1 MRLKFLTV
9 ILGFLTVSIA
19 ISSCLDSN
27 DPVYDYSTDA
37 TIHAF
42 GLDSIHGRHYKFT
55 IDQLQ
60 GLVYNTDS
68 LPVGA
73 DTILKH
79 ILIDTLDTYS
89 GYVTISDTST
99 YVTTDSFDLRNAINK
114 SGGDGIKMKVTAVDQ
129 ITSREYRLQIRVH
142 NVNPDSLVWTYMD
155 KPLVPHA
162 LFDRLKAVLLGDDLL
177 VYTSNTTFY
186 QASTLLSP
194 AAFAWQEKT
203 ASGLPAD
210 INFSSLINFKG
221 QLYFASDSGVLYSSA
236 DGAIW
241 GTVDTQ
247 GVKITK
253 IITVF
258 GDKLIGIGGEPG
270 ADSYFYASGDAA
282 DWTRGEIVPDGF
294 PVSDYYTVGTQ
305 TVNNVKGLLLVGN
318 TTTPGNSVM
327 TWATQNG
334 TYWVDQVVTSAA
346 CPYLLN
352 PALINYGGAFY
363 MFGGNFDT
371 IYTSTIGLAWYPTR
385 RYFLLPATMKGQHT
399 YSMVIDN
406 HNYIWVIIGQTL
418 VQNPNSKED
427 GTLRAGGVWRGRLNK
442 LGF

>member
-19 ISSCLDSN
+19 ISSCLGSD

-60 GLVYNTDS
+60 GLVYNSDS
-68 LPVGA
+68 LPVGS

-79 ILIDTLDTYS
+79 ILIDTLNTYS
-89 GYVTISDTST
+89 SYVSISDTAT
-99 YVTTDSFDLRNAINK
+99 YVETDSFDLRNAINK
-114 SGGDGIKMKVTAVDQ
+114 RGSDGIKLKVTAYDQ
-129 ITSREYRLQIRVH
+129 ITTREYLLQIRVH
-142 NVNPDSLVWTYMD
+142 NVNPDALAWTHID

-162 LFDRLKAVLLGDDLL
+162 LVDKLKAVLLGDDLL

-186 QASTLLSP
+186 QASTLLSS
-194 AAFAWQEKT
+194 AAFAWEEKT
-203 ASGLPAD
+203 AGGLPAD
-210 INFSSLINFKG
+210 INLSSLINFAG
-221 QLYFASDSGVLYSSA
+221 QLYFATESGALYTSSDGTTWVL
-236 DGAIW
+236 
-241 GTVDTQ
+241 VDTQ

-253 IITVF
+253 IVAVF
-258 GDKLIGIGGEPG
+258 GDKLIAIGSESDG
-270 ADSYFYASGDAA
+270 DNYFYASEDASN
-282 DWTRGEIVPDGF
+282 WTKGEAVPDGF
-294 PVSDYYTVGTQ
+294 PVSDYYVAETQ
-305 TVNNVKGLLLVGN
+305 TVNNIKGLFLVGN
-318 TTTPGNSVM
+318 TTTPGSSVM
-327 TWATQNG
+327 TWATQSG

-346 CPYLLN
+346 CPYMLN
-352 PALINYGGAFY
+352 PAIMNYGGNFY
-363 MFGGNFDT
+363 ILGGNFDA
-371 IYTSTIGLAWYPTR
+371 IYASTVGLAWYPTTKD
-385 RYFLLPATMKGQHT
+385 FLLPEAMNGQHT

-406 HNYIWVIIGQTL
+406 HNYIWIVIGQTL
-418 VQNPNSKED
+418 VHNPGSKED